1 MDGRLTKGT
10 LNVRAGPQGLFLYP
24 KKEKVEEKQMTLYQI
39 LSLCG
44 IPSLIGAIFVSAVN
58 YVKLKNS
65 SYKLIKDGVIAI
77 LHNKIYTL
85 GKQYIA
91 QEHISVEA
99 LDDFEHLYKAY
110 HALGG
115 NGTGTEI
122 YKRVKELPMKQG
134 KE

>member
-1 MDGRLTKGT
+1 
-10 LNVRAGPQGLFLYP
+10 
-24 KKEKVEEKQMTLYQI
+24 MTLYQI

-99 LDDFEHLYKAY
+99 LDDFDNAY

>member
-1 MDGRLTKGT
+1 MSC
-10 LNVRAGPQGLFLYP
+10 
-24 KKEKVEEKQMTLYQI
+24 I
-39 LSLCG
+39 CG
-44 IPSLIGAIFVSAVN
+44 YLHFTRDLQYEFFICRSIF
-58 YVKLKNS
+58 YNS

-99 LDDFEHLYKAY
+99 LDDFEHLYNAY

>member
-1 MDGRLTKGT
+1 MLEQNLK
-10 LNVRAGPQGLFLYP
+10 GLFLYP
-24 KKEKVEEKQMTLYQI
+24 KTEKVEEKNMTLYQI

-58 YVKLKNS
+58 YVKLKKS
-65 SYKLIKDGVIAI
+65 SYKLIKDRVIAI

-91 QEHISVEA
+91 QEYISVEA

>member
-1 MDGRLTKGT
+1 MI
-10 LNVRAGPQGLFLYP
+10 VRAGPQGLFLYP
-24 KKEKVEEKQMTLYQI
+24 KTETDEEKPMTRYQI

>member
-1 MDGRLTKGT
+1 
-10 LNVRAGPQGLFLYP
+10 
-24 KKEKVEEKQMTLYQI
+24 MTLYQI

-91 QEHISVEA
+91 QEYISVEA
-99 LDDFEHLYKAY
+99 LDDFEHLYNAY

-115 NGTGTEI
+115 NGMVT
-122 YKRVKELPMKQG
+122 KMKQEIEELHLKKKG
-134 KE
+134 Q

>member
-1 MDGRLTKGT
+1 MLEQNLK
-10 LNVRAGPQGLFLYP
+10 GLFLYP
-24 KKEKVEEKQMTLYQI
+24 KTEKVEEKNMTLYQI

-115 NGTGTEI
+115 NGTGSEI

>member
-1 MDGRLTKGT
+1 MLEQNLK
-10 LNVRAGPQGLFLYP
+10 GLFLYP
-24 KKEKVEEKQMTLYQI
+24 KTEKVEEKNMTLYQI

-122 YKRVKELPMKQG
+122 YKRVKELPMKQE

>member
-1 MDGRLTKGT
+1 MI
-10 LNVRAGPQGLFLYP
+10 VRAGPQGLFFYTQKQRKSR
-24 KKEKVEEKQMTLYQI
+24 KKHMTLYQI

-99 LDDFEHLYKAY
+99 LDDFEHLYNAY

>member
-1 MDGRLTKGT
+1 MLEQNLK
-10 LNVRAGPQGLFLYP
+10 GLFLYP
-24 KKEKVEEKQMTLYQI
+24 KTEKVEEKNMTLYQI

-91 QEHISVEA
+91 QEYISVEA
-99 LDDFEHLYKAY
+99 LDDFEHLFKAY

>member
-1 MDGRLTKGT
+1 MLEQNLK
-10 LNVRAGPQGLFLYP
+10 GLFLYP
-24 KKEKVEEKQMTLYQI
+24 KTEKVEEKNMTLYQI

-115 NGTGTEI
+115 NGTETEI

>member
-1 MDGRLTKGT
+1 MI
-10 LNVRAGPQGLFLYP
+10 VRAGPQGLFLYP
-24 KKEKVEEKQMTLYQI
+24 KTEKDEEKHMTLYQI

-44 IPSLIGAIFVSAVN
+44 ISSLIGAIFVSAVN

>member
-1 MDGRLTKGT
+1 MLEQNLK
-10 LNVRAGPQGLFLYP
+10 GLFLYP
-24 KKEKVEEKQMTLYQI
+24 KTEKVEEKNMTLYQI

-65 SYKLIKDGVIAI
+65 SYKLIKDGVIAL

-122 YKRVKELPMKQG
+122 YKRIKELPMKQG

>member
-1 MDGRLTKGT
+1 MLEQNLK
-10 LNVRAGPQGLFLYP
+10 GLFLYP
-24 KKEKVEEKQMTLYQI
+24 KTEKVEEKNMTLYQI
-39 LSLCG
+39 LSLFG

>member
-1 MDGRLTKGT
+1 MLEQNLK
-10 LNVRAGPQGLFLYP
+10 GLFLYP
-24 KKEKVEEKQMTLYQI
+24 KTEKVEEKNMTLYQI

-44 IPSLIGAIFVSAVN
+44 LPSLIGAIFVSAVN

-65 SYKLIKDGVIAI
+65 SYKLIKVGVIAI

>member
-1 MDGRLTKGT
+1 M
-10 LNVRAGPQGLFLYP
+10 N
-24 KKEKVEEKQMTLYQI
+24 LYQF
-39 LSLCG
+39 LSLLG
-44 IPSLIGAIFVSAVN
+44 IPSLIGAIGVAIFN
-58 YVKLKNS
+58 HIKMKYS
-65 SYKLIKDGVIAI
+65 SNKLIKDGVLAI

-99 LDDFEHLYKAY
+99 LDDFEHLYNAY

-122 YKRVKELPMKQG
+122 HERVMALPIR
-134 KE
+134 

>member
-1 MDGRLTKGT
+1 MLEQNLK
-10 LNVRAGPQGLFLYP
+10 GLFLYP
-24 KKEKVEEKQMTLYQI
+24 KTEKVEEKNMTLYQI

-58 YVKLKNS
+58 YVKFKNS

-122 YKRVKELPMKQG
+122 YKRVKELPMKQR

>member
-1 MDGRLTKGT
+1 MLEQNLK
-10 LNVRAGPQGLFLYP
+10 GLFLYP
-24 KKEKVEEKQMTLYQI
+24 KTEKVEEKNMTLYQI

-91 QEHISVEA
+91 QEHISVED

>member
-1 MDGRLTKGT
+1 
-10 LNVRAGPQGLFLYP
+10 
-24 KKEKVEEKQMTLYQI
+24 MTLYQI

-58 YVKLKNS
+58 YV
-65 SYKLIKDGVIAI
+65 KLIKDGVIAI

>member
-1 MDGRLTKGT
+1 MEI
-10 LNVRAGPQGLFLYP
+10 RAGPTRSFFYIQKQRKSR
-24 KKEKVEEKQMTLYQI
+24 KKNMTLYQI

-58 YVKLKNS
+58 YVKSKNS

-91 QEHISVEA
+91 QEYISVEA

>member
-1 MDGRLTKGT
+1 MI
-10 LNVRAGPQGLFLYP
+10 VRAGPQGLFLYQ
-24 KKEKVEEKQMTLYQI
+24 KTEKVEEKNMTLYQI

-115 NGTGTEI
+115 NGTGSEI

>member
-1 MDGRLTKGT
+1 MLEQNLK
-10 LNVRAGPQGLFLYP
+10 GLFLYP
-24 KKEKVEEKQMTLYQI
+24 KTEKVEEKNMTLYQI

-99 LDDFEHLYKAY
+99 LDDFEHLYNAY

-134 KE
+134 VTNE

>member
-1 MDGRLTKGT
+1 
-10 LNVRAGPQGLFLYP
+10 
-24 KKEKVEEKQMTLYQI
+24 MTLYQI

-65 SYKLIKDGVIAI
+65 SYKLIKDRVIAI

-85 GKQYIA
+85 GK
-91 QEHISVEA
+91 
-99 LDDFEHLYKAY
+99 LYKAY
-110 HALGG
+110 HTLGG

>member
-1 MDGRLTKGT
+1 MLEQNLK
-10 LNVRAGPQGLFLYP
+10 GLFLYP
-24 KKEKVEEKQMTLYQI
+24 KTEKVEEKNMTLYQI

-58 YVKLKNS
+58 YVKFKNS

-91 QEHISVEA
+91 QEYISVEA

>member
-1 MDGRLTKGT
+1 MLEQNLK
-10 LNVRAGPQGLFLYP
+10 GLFLYP
-24 KKEKVEEKQMTLYQI
+24 KTEKVEEKNMTLYQI

-44 IPSLIGAIFVSAVN
+44 IPSLIGEIFVSAVN
-58 YVKLKNS
+58 YVKFKNS

-91 QEHISVEA
+91 QEYISVEA

-115 NGTGTEI
+115 NGTETEI
-122 YKRVKELPMKQG
+122 YKRVKELPMKQR

>member
-1 MDGRLTKGT
+1 MLEQNLK
-10 LNVRAGPQGLFLYP
+10 GLFLYP
-24 KKEKVEEKQMTLYQI
+24 KTEKVEEKNMTLYQI

-91 QEHISVEA
+91 QEYISVEA

-115 NGTGTEI
+115 NGTGSEI

>member
-1 MDGRLTKGT
+1 MLEQNLK
-10 LNVRAGPQGLFLYP
+10 GLFLYP
-24 KKEKVEEKQMTLYQI
+24 KTEKVEEKNMTLYQI

-122 YKRVKELPMKQG
+122 YKRVKELPMKQR

>member
-1 MDGRLTKGT
+1 
-10 LNVRAGPQGLFLYP
+10 
-24 KKEKVEEKQMTLYQI
+24 MTLYQI

-58 YVKLKNS
+58 YVKSKNS
-65 SYKLIKDGVIAI
+65 SYKLIKDGIIAI

-85 GKQYIA
+85 GKQHIA

-99 LDDFEHLYKAY
+99 LDDFEHLYNAY

-115 NGTGTEI
+115 NGMVT
-122 YKRVKELPMKQG
+122 KMKQEIEELHIKRKG
-134 KE
+134 E

>member
-1 MDGRLTKGT
+1 
-10 LNVRAGPQGLFLYP
+10 
-24 KKEKVEEKQMTLYQI
+24 MTLYKI

-99 LDDFEHLYKAY
+99 LDDFVTFIQGISCTGREWNRNRDSRKS
-110 HALGG
+110 
-115 NGTGTEI
+115 NGITNKVERSL
-122 YKRVKELPMKQG
+122 K
-134 KE
+134 

>member
-1 MDGRLTKGT
+1 
-10 LNVRAGPQGLFLYP
+10 
-24 KKEKVEEKQMTLYQI
+24 MTLYQI

-85 GKQYIA
+85 GN
-91 QEHISVEA
+91 S
-99 LDDFEHLYKAY
+99 
-110 HALGG
+110 
-115 NGTGTEI
+115 T
-122 YKRVKELPMKQG
+122 
-134 KE
+134 

>member
-1 MDGRLTKGT
+1 MLEQNLK
-10 LNVRAGPQGLFLYP
+10 GLFLYP
-24 KKEKVEEKQMTLYQI
+24 KTEKVEEKNMTLYQI

-65 SYKLIKDGVIAI
+65 SYKLIRDGVIAI

-134 KE
+134 EE

>member
-1 MDGRLTKGT
+1 MLEQNLK
-10 LNVRAGPQGLFLYP
+10 GLFLYP
-24 KKEKVEEKQMTLYQI
+24 KTEKVEEKNMTLYQI

-77 LHNKIYTL
+77 LHNKIYTQ